1 MIRDDNCN
9 TFNYNVVVIQYIFRY
24 NRYKQNQLRRYFTM
38 EDNKR
43 VESTDKAFEMKA
55 DEQAKPRS
63 FRVTD
68 STFKAFKEVSK
79 EIDGN
84 QEEVL
89 AQLIQCFEAQ
99 KAKEILKDKKDIIEK
114 FERYTSTLVS
124 MFMDL
129 LQENQEIEE
138 TVFTRYKSFLQSK
151 DESIKNYQDE
161 VKALQGTIANAE
173 KSLKELE
180 QENRQL
186 KESIDGLNKSLQ
198 DKEKIIADKD
208 KLVANAEQNLQ
219 EEKDKIEKLLS
230 DLVKMR
236 EEQRKIEELRGK
248 ITEQEKTIKQLEDNM
263 KELNLNHR
271 EEILNIEK
279 RLNDEKNQVILE
291 YQSQYA
297 VALQQLQ
304 MSKSEEMK
312 DNTTVSDTE

>member
-1 MIRDDNCN
+1 
-9 TFNYNVVVIQYIFRY
+9 
-24 NRYKQNQLRRYFTM
+24 M

-99 KAKEILKDKKDIIEK
+99 KAKEILKDKKDTVEK

-138 TVFTRYKSFLQSK
+138 TVFTRYKSFLQLK

-198 DKEKIIADKD
+198 DKEKIIFDKD
-208 KLVANAEQNLQ
+208 KIVANAEQNLQ

-297 VALQQLQ
+297 VALQNLQ
-304 MSKSEEMK
+304 ISKEIK
-312 DNTTVSDTE
+312 DNTTISDSE

>member
-1 MIRDDNCN
+1 
-9 TFNYNVVVIQYIFRY
+9 
-24 NRYKQNQLRRYFTM
+24 M

-161 VKALQGTIANAE
+161 VKALQGTIANAD

-180 QENRQL
+180 QENLQL

-236 EEQRKIEELRGK
+236 EEQRKIEELRSK

-297 VALQQLQ
+297 VALQHLQ

>member
-1 MIRDDNCN
+1 
-9 TFNYNVVVIQYIFRY
+9 
-24 NRYKQNQLRRYFTM
+24 M

-99 KAKEILKDKKDIIEK
+99 KAKEILKDKKDTVEK

-230 DLVKMR
+230 DLVK
-236 EEQRKIEELRGK
+236 IRGK
-248 ITEQEKTIKQLEDNM
+248 IPEQEKTIKQLEDNM

-297 VALQQLQ
+297 VALQHLQ